1 MKPVA
6 VMIRRATSADL
17 EPLGRLGALLMR
29 THYAFDRQRFLAP
42 GDDPEGGYAWFLETQ
57 LSDADVAVFVADR
70 AGAIVGYIYVGLE
83 KMSWRELRGPAGF
96 IHDIVVDESARQT
109 GVARAL
115 LSAAID
121 WLREQGAPRVMLWTA
136 TQNDRAQRLFE
147 AAGFRR
153 TMVEMTLEL

>member
-1 MKPVA
+1 
-6 VMIRRATSADL
+6 
-17 EPLGRLGALLMR
+17 
-29 THYAFDRQRFLAP
+29 
-42 GDDPEGGYAWFLETQ
+42 
-57 LSDADVAVFVADR
+57 
-70 AGAIVGYIYVGLE
+70 
-83 KMSWRELRGPAGF
+83 MSWRELRGPAGF